1 MNNNILEEV
10 NKIID
15 IYKNFLTSEYLK
27 KSFSIE
33 FLSKDE
39 DEWRLNHEYLHEFD
53 RFSQDGNQMS
63 LPSLIDLDKH
73 FVALEKGEVL
83 YPIELNNILELLNC
97 AEYLYDLLADK
108 KEYYHLNDDALDL
121 NPLANLKKEISN
133 ALEPDMT
140 ISSKA
145 SNKLKEIRD
154 KLADINRELSSIM
167 SVYKNRYNRYLSN
180 DLITLKGGEE
190 ALPIKNGNQGYI
202 KGSIVSY
209 SASGETVYMVPYEVI
224 DLRNKQKHLQEE
236 EADEVMRIL
245 ADFSQKCA
253 KQLKYLR
260 RDYEIYLTFDRYLG
274 AYRFGIS
281 YDGQI
286 SEESDHI
293 ELKSLFHPLLKAK
306 KVVTNSLTLGSNTPR
321 TLLISGPNAG
331 GKSVLIKSVAISV
344 YLDRLGLFA
353 PAKDGAKLPFIDE
366 VFFLGGDNQSVLDNL
381 STFSSHIIGIKEI
394 TEKATSNS
402 LVIIDEVGEGT
413 SPRDGEALGVAILN
427 YFVKLGSYTILTSH
441 FDALKFYAASNPQV
455 LTGAMEFDNNG
466 LVPTYHLLLNT
477 TGKSYGIVLA
487 KSIGLK
493 SSIIDDAIAFQSQRS
508 DRDVGALLEKLAE
521 QESQNEKR
529 ARILENTKKNL
540 ERVIQKKEAAIK
552 ALNEEK
558 ANIKNKA
565 QEKVKRLVEERIEEI
580 NQIWKSKNNSDLHF
594 NEVAEMKGKLK
605 NISNFP
611 TPVDQKPYLNDL
623 KVGEL
628 VEDEDGHRGIIREI
642 RKKDVYIDMDG
653 LRFLRPIAGLKR
665 AVKTVK
671 DLKNEGKV
679 KEVTTKLNI
688 LPSKG
693 VELNI
698 IGLHVDEAMR
708 EVVSFIGNASL
719 RKLPSIR
726 IVHGTGTFALKNA
739 LWKYLNNHKELIKDY
754 RLGGE
759 GEGGLG
765 ATIIHLK

>member
-1 MNNNILEEV
+1 
-10 NKIID
+10 
-15 IYKNFLTSEYLK
+15 
-27 KSFSIE
+27 
-33 FLSKDE
+33 
-39 DEWRLNHEYLHEFD
+39 
-53 RFSQDGNQMS
+53 
-63 LPSLIDLDKH
+63 
-73 FVALEKGEVL
+73 
-83 YPIELNNILELLNC
+83 
-97 AEYLYDLLADK
+97 
-108 KEYYHLNDDALDL
+108 
-121 NPLANLKKEISN
+121 
-133 ALEPDMT
+133 
-140 ISSKA
+140 
-145 SNKLKEIRD
+145 
-154 KLADINRELSSIM
+154 
-167 SVYKNRYNRYLSN
+167 
-180 DLITLKGGEE
+180 
-190 ALPIKNGNQGYI
+190 
-202 KGSIVSY
+202 
-209 SASGETVYMVPYEVI
+209 
-224 DLRNKQKHLQEE
+224 
-236 EADEVMRIL
+236 MRIL
-245 ADFSQKCA
+245 ADLSQKCA

-642 RKKDVYIDMDG
+642 
-653 LRFLRPIAGLKR
+653 L
-665 AVKTVK
+665 KTVK